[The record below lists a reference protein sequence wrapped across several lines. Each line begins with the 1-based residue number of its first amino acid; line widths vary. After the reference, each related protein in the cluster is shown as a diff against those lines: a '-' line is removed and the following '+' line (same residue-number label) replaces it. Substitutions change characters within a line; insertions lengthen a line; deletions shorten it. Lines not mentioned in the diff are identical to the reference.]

1 MEAQNLFVNLAGL
14 SFFDADLAWLGL
26 LILYIGPE
34 TILPL
39 ASFFAALVGILL
51 MFWRWLVGIFRRFLR
66 LCSRTTA
73 RILGREWHD
82 DEVTEATSDIE
93 GKEGEGKGE

>member
-1 MEAQNLFVNLAGL
+1 MDTQNLFVNLAGL
-14 SFFDADLAWLGL
+14 SLFDADLAWLGL

-51 MFWRWLVGIFRRFLR
+51 MFWRWVVGIFRRFLR

-82 DEVTEATSDIE
+82 KEVVETPSDIE
-93 GKEGEGKGE
+93 EKEGE